1 MRHFMGECGI
11 VAFAIAERRQ
21 LRHLHDVAARAV
33 KAAATAVLNA
43 GPGAGE
49 KTLDTLQPVDV
60 LVERRHEAG
69 RGASPRAISDR
80 NRGRDHLGMWRFHFG
95 ITGDLKSE

>member
-1 MRHFMGECGI
+1 MGECGI
-11 VAFAIAERRQ
+11 VALAIAERRQ

-33 KAAATAVLNA
+33 KAAATAVLNT

-69 RGASPRAISDR
+69 KGAPPRAISPEI
-80 NRGRDHLGMWRFHFG
+80 GGE
-95 ITGDLKSE
+95 IISECGDFISESQAI